1 MSSAGHATSSSGC
14 VARPGG
20 RETGLIGFAAQ
31 IRRSSPIGSY
41 VMETVEHR
49 EPCESRGSRTVLGAR
64 GGEIPPRDST
74 KPAVRGMSSAS
85 PLHLNE
91 PTSIAA
97 TFAAGSANS
106 GHGPPFRTA
115 VMEHREGIAYIGLM
129 LAATI
134 TLPHFLVSSEMSL
147 PKSAGEPGSTV
158 PPRLASRALNFGS
171 AMLILTSLFSLSM
184 SSTGVLFGAP
194 MPNHALAS

>member
-1 MSSAGHATSSSGC
+1 MSSAGHAASSSGC

-74 KPAVRGMSSAS
+74 NRTLSQHRRIPALTLLRPSAVS
-85 PLHLNE
+85 FAVLHNNPDDWDRLR
-91 PTSIAA
+91 P
-97 TFAAGSANS
+97 
-106 GHGPPFRTA
+106 
-115 VMEHREGIAYIGLM
+115 
-129 LAATI
+129 
-134 TLPHFLVSSEMSL
+134 
-147 PKSAGEPGSTV
+147 ST
-158 PPRLASRALNFGS
+158 
-171 AMLILTSLFSLSM
+171 
-184 SSTGVLFGAP
+184 TGRVT
-194 MPNHALAS
+194 

>member
-1 MSSAGHATSSSGC
+1 MGTPSWIELHPIAASRGPDCRVYRIGVDQSAGDANIEQRPLSISPNGRYGTS
-14 VARPGG
+14 R
-20 RETGLIGFAAQ
+20 
-31 IRRSSPIGSY
+31 
-41 VMETVEHR
+41 
-49 EPCESRGSRTVLGAR
+49 
-64 GGEIPPRDST
+64 
-74 KPAVRGMSSAS
+74 
-85 PLHLNE
+85 
-91 PTSIAA
+91 
-97 TFAAGSANS
+97 
-106 GHGPPFRTA
+106 
-115 VMEHREGIAYIGLM
+115 GIAYIGLM